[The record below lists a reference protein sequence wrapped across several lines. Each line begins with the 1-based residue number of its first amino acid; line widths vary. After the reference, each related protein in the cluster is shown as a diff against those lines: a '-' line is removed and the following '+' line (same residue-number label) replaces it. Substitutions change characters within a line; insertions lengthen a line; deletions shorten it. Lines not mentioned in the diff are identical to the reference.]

1 MRKIRVINGLYSK
14 PECNVLS
21 IEVKTNLLERSVGGG
36 HKDADDDEGLSPRR
50 RRTKLQ
56 ARQLL

>member
-21 IEVKTNLLERSVGGG
+21 IEVKTNLLESSVGGG
-36 HKDADDDEGLSPRR
+36 HNEAPDDGELNSKQGNFFEDDFDL
-50 RRTKLQ
+50 
-56 ARQLL
+56 